1 MYVSSYMYKIHLA
14 IDVDG
19 ELLAGVEGVIPD
31 VLILHKTFKVAA
43 HLLVG
48 VWNPA

>member
-1 MYVSSYMYKIHLA
+1 MYKTHLA
-14 IDVDG
+14 IDIDG
-19 ELLAGVEGVIPD
+19 ELLARVEGVIPD
-31 VLILHKTFKVAA
+31 VLILHKTFKVPA

>member
-1 MYVSSYMYKIHLA
+1 MYVSSYMYKTHLA
-14 IDVDG
+14 IDIDG
-19 ELLAGVEGVIPD
+19 ELLARVEGVIPD
-31 VLILHKTFKVAA
+31 VLILHKTFKVPT